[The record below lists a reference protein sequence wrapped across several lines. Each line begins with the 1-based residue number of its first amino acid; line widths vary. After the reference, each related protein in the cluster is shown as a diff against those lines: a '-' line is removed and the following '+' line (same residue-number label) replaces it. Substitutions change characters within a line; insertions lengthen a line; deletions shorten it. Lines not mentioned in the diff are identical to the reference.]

1 MQRRDESPWE
11 ADELLQ
17 RLSEDIK
24 NRDLDSIQG
33 QIGLIRPLLEWL
45 TLDQFD
51 RRKVNRRLKQYARG
65 DDEWMWE

>member
-17 RLSEDIK
+17 RLSEDVK
-24 NRDLDSIQG
+24 NRDLHSIREQV
-33 QIGLIRPLLEWL
+33 GLIRSLLEWL

-51 RRKVNRRLKQYARG
+51 RQKVNRRLKQYSLG
-65 DDEWMWE
+65 NDEWK